1 MSDERRASVC
11 GDPVE
16 SAVADEPSVS
26 GDDLHPHETSVE
38 DHEGDEGP
46 EAGPAPDA
54 DPTATILPGVPD
66 VNEKYEERIKNA
78 STSAPIAVVCRRK
91 RSESFIDINFKCP
104 DCKLPVAAQIKFSS
118 NDEPVNYHI
127 ISEQQATDCDN
138 DCVDQVFASCV
149 NAPNDVMETFIL
161 SLMKKYSELIK

>member
-16 SAVADEPSVS
+16 PAVADEPGVP

-54 DPTATILPGVPD
+54 DPAATILPGVPD
-66 VNEKYEERIKNA
+66 VTEDKSIIRAPCVIMSI
-78 STSAPIAVVCRRK
+78 STSRDSHIDLSMVCERCGLVTVLQARTSDK
-91 RSESFIDINFKCP
+91 D
-104 DCKLPVAAQIKFSS
+104 DL
-118 NDEPVNYHI
+118 VNYHLTHETINGENGEKFIMQMLLRCYLSKATRSTI
-127 ISEQQATDCDN
+127 ISVPCRR
-138 DCVDQVFASCV
+138 
-149 NAPNDVMETFIL
+149 
-161 SLMKKYSELIK
+161 